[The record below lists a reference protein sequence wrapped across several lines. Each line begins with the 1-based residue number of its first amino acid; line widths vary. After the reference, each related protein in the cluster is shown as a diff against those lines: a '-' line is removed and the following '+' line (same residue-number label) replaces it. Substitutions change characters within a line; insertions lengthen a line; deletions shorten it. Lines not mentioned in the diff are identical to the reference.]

1 MSTTPGLSFLTQF
14 PFGYLRRVPLP
25 GIDVAL
31 GVTTHQLA
39 EAVRLA
45 IVGAAR
51 GRRSSARIAKALEV
65 VVNGAWRS
73 AYPDSI
79 HSAEVAQHAA
89 RGAMHA
95 ADETELSEGQLAR
108 QAVLGVV
115 RGMRQPGVDPRDV
128 LRGVGQGIVQG
139 ASETEADVTQAVGAA
154 LKAAVQEATQADM
167 SGEEAAVHLARGA
180 MEAAM
185 SLGPA
190 EAAEVEA
197 SLPEEVAEKA
207 VAMTGD
213 EGADCRRASDEATG
227 AE

>member
-1 MSTTPGLSFLTQF
+1 MSTTPGLNFLTQF
-14 PFGYLRRVPLP
+14 PYSYLKRVPLP
-25 GIDVAL
+25 GVDVAL

-51 GRRSSARIAKALEV
+51 GRRTTARVAKALEGV
-65 VVNGAWRS
+65 INGAWRS
-73 AYPDSI
+73 ARPDRV

-95 ADETELSEGQLAR
+95 ADQTELSEKQLAR
-108 QAVLGVV
+108 QAVVGVM

-128 LRGVGQGIVQG
+128 LRGAGQGIVQG
-139 ASETEADVTQAVGAA
+139 ASETDADVTEAVGAA
-154 LKAAVQEATQADM
+154 LKAATQEATQADI

-180 MEAAM
+180 LEAAIA
-185 SLGPA
+185 LGPV

-197 SLPEEVAEKA
+197 SLPERVAEQA
-207 VAMTGD
+207 EAMTSH
-213 EGADCRRASDEATG
+213 EQADRSPASG
-227 AE
+227 